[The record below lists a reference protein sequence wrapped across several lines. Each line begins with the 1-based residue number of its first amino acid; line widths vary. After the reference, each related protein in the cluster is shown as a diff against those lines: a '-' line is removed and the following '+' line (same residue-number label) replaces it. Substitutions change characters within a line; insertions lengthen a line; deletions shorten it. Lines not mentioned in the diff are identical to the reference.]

1 MKTDESYSDY
11 MFNFIDTICKKFG
24 PRYSCSEAEK
34 NANIWIK
41 KELDQFCDET
51 FIDEFETRPAMYPQ
65 GFTKV
70 AGILGG
76 ISPLFMP
83 LIFPFPIISLI
94 LVILG
99 ITVLYSELF
108 LMKGWIGFLFKTK
121 KSSNVFGII
130 KPTDDVKFRIVFE
143 GHTDSAKEMNIA
155 SYNLRARKIIGRVGL
170 YFLFHTIIFSLWKFI
185 AQLVSGPSIE
195 IMNWGVVSIT
205 VLDLIYFIT
214 LIIIYPFF
222 ILLLKGFLGKTVV
235 LGANDN
241 LSATAVAV
249 AIGKHLSENRPKNV
263 EVWIGSQ
270 GSEEVGDRGAEAFV
284 EKYGKLGVLDNSY
297 TVVLECCG
305 AAEDMFLIEKDM
317 HQAVYD
323 TDINNILS
331 QAHTEVKRKNPSLLN
346 IRTGSLKIGACD
358 ACRYIHEGF
367 KAAALMG
374 MEHEKNKAVNWHSVK
389 DAPEN
394 IDKKILRDFLDVSL
408 EFVELVDN
416 KYNKKKEKT
425 KI

>member
-11 MFNFIDTICKKFG
+11 MYSFIDTICKKFG

-41 KELDQFCDET
+41 EELDNFCDET
-51 FIDEFETRPAMYPQ
+51 FIDEFETRPALYPQ
-65 GFTKV
+65 GFVKI

-83 LIFPFPIISLI
+83 LMFPFPIISLI

-108 LMKGWIGFLFKTK
+108 LMKEWIGFLFKTK
-121 KSSNVFGII
+121 ISTNVFGII
-130 KPTDDVKFRIVFE
+130 KPTEEVKIRIIFE

-155 SYNLRARKIIGRVGL
+155 SYKAKARKIIGITGL

-185 AQLVSGPSIE
+185 AQIVLGPSIV
-195 IMNWGVVSIT
+195 IANWGWFSIT
-205 VLDLIYFIT
+205 ILDLVYFIS
-214 LIIIYPFF
+214 LVIIYPFF
-222 ILLLKGFLGKTVV
+222 VLLLKGFLGKTVV

-241 LSATAVAV
+241 LSASAVAV
-249 AIGKHLSENRPKNV
+249 AIGKYLSKNRPRNV

-270 GSEEVGDRGAEAFV
+270 GSEEVGDKGAKAFV
-284 EKYGKLGVLDNSY
+284 EKYGEIGILDNSY
-297 TVVLECCG
+297 AVVLECCG
-305 AAEDMFLIEKDM
+305 AAEDMCLIEKDM
-317 HQAVYD
+317 HRAKYD
-323 TDINNILS
+323 SKVNKMLLK
-331 QAHTEVKRKNPSLLN
+331 AHSEVKSENPDLLN
-346 IRTGSLKIGACD
+346 IRTGSLKIGSCD
-358 ACRYIHEGF
+358 ACQYIHGGF

-374 MEHEKNKAVNWHSVK
+374 MEHMKNRAVNWHSVK

-394 IDKKILRDFLDVSL
+394 INKKTLHDFLEVSL
-408 EFVELVDN
+408 KFVELVDN
-416 KYNKKKEKT
+416 SLLN
-425 KI
+425 

>member
-11 MFNFIDTICKKFG
+11 MYNFIDTICKKFG
-24 PRYSCSEAEK
+24 PRYSCSKAEK

-41 KELDQFCDET
+41 EELDNFCDET
-51 FIDEFETRPAMYPQ
+51 FIDEFETRPALYPQ
-65 GFTKV
+65 GFIKV

-76 ISPLFMP
+76 ISPIFM
-83 LIFPFPIISLI
+83 LLKFPFPLISLI

-108 LMKGWIGFLFKTK
+108 LMKEWIGFLFKTK
-121 KSSNVFGII
+121 TSTNVFGII
-130 KPTDDVKFRIVFE
+130 KPTEEVKFRIIFE

-155 SYNLRARKIIGRVGL
+155 SFKPRARQIIGITGL

-185 AQLVSGPSIE
+185 AQLVSGTSIV
-195 IMNWGVVSIT
+195 IVNWGVVSIT
-205 VLDLIYFIT
+205 IIDLIFFIP
-214 LIIIYPFF
+214 LVIIYPCF
-222 ILLLKGFLGKTVV
+222 ILLLKGFLGKMVV

-241 LSATAVAV
+241 LSASAVAV
-249 AIGKHLSENRPKNV
+249 AIGKHLSENKPKNV

-270 GSEEVGDRGAEAFV
+270 GSEEVGDKGAKAFV
-284 EKYGKLGVLDNSY
+284 EKYGKMGKLDNSY
-297 TVVLECCG
+297 SLVLECCG
-305 AAEDMFLIEKDM
+305 AAEDMCIIEKDM
-317 HQAVYD
+317 HQAVYN
-323 TDINNILS
+323 TEINNLLL
-331 QAHTEVKRKNPSLLN
+331 QAHSEVKIKNPDLLN

-374 MEHEKNKAVNWHSVK
+374 MEHIKNRAVNWHSVK

-394 IDKKILRDFLDVSL
+394 IDKKVLSDFLDVSL
-408 EFVELVDN
+408 KFVEIVD
-416 KYNKKKEKT
+416 KKFSN
-425 KI
+425 

>member
-1 MKTDESYSDY
+1 MKTDKTYSDY
-11 MFNFIDTICKKFG
+11 MYNFIDTICKKFG

-41 KELDQFCDET
+41 EELDKFCDET
-51 FIDEFETRPAMYPQ
+51 FIDEFETRPALYPQ
-65 GFTKV
+65 GFIKV

-108 LMKGWIGFLFKTK
+108 LMKEWIGFLFKTK
-121 KSSNVFGII
+121 KSTNVFGII
-130 KPTDDVKFRIVFE
+130 KPTEEIKFRVIFE

-155 SYNLRARKIIGRVGL
+155 SYKLRTRQIIGRVGL

-185 AQLVSGPSIE
+185 AQLVSGPSIV
-195 IMNWGVVSIT
+195 ILNWGVVSIT
-205 VLDLIYFIT
+205 FLDIIYFIP
-214 LIIIYPFF
+214 LVIIYPLF

-241 LSATAVAV
+241 LSASAVAV
-249 AIGKHLSENRPKNV
+249 AIGKYLSENRPKNV

-270 GSEEVGDRGAEAFV
+270 GSEEVGDKGAKAFV
-284 EKYGKLGVLDNSY
+284 EKYGNLGVLDNSY
-297 TVVLECCG
+297 AVVLECCG

-317 HQAVYD
+317 HRAVYN
-323 TDINNILS
+323 TEINNMLL
-331 QAHTEVKRKNPSLLN
+331 QAHTEAKVENPDLLN

-374 MEHEKNKAVNWHSVK
+374 MEHEKNKAVNWHSVN

-408 EFVELVDN
+408 KFVDLVDN
-416 KYNKKKEKT
+416 KYN
-425 KI
+425 

>member
-1 MKTDESYSDY
+1 MKADESYSDY
-11 MFNFIDTICKKFG
+11 MYNFIDTICKKFG

-41 KELDQFCDET
+41 KELDHYCDET

-65 GFTKV
+65 GFIKV

-94 LVILG
+94 FVILG
-99 ITVLYSELF
+99 LVVLYSELF

-130 KPTDDVKFRIVFE
+130 KPTEEVKFRIVFE

-155 SYNLRARKIIGRVGL
+155 SYKLRARQIIGRVGL

-185 AQLVSGPSIE
+185 AQLVSGLSIV
-195 IMNWGVVSIT
+195 ILNWGIISIT
-205 VLDLIYFIT
+205 VLDLIYFIP
-214 LIIIYPFF
+214 LVIIYPFF
-222 ILLLKGFLGKTVV
+222 ILLLKGFLGKMVV

-249 AIGKHLSENRPKNV
+249 AIGKHLSEKRPKNV
-263 EVWIGSQ
+263 EIWIGSQ
-270 GSEEVGDRGAEAFV
+270 GSEEVGDRGAKAFV
-284 EKYGKLGVLDNSY
+284 EKYGKLGVLDDSY

-317 HQAVYD
+317 HRAVYD
-323 TDINNILS
+323 TEINNMLL
-331 QAHTEVKRKNPSLLN
+331 QAHTEAKIENPDLLN

-374 MEHEKNKAVNWHSVK
+374 MEHVKNRAVNWHSIN

-408 EFVELVDN
+408 KFVELVD
-416 KYNKKKEKT
+416 KKLANLN
-425 KI
+425 

>member
-1 MKTDESYSDY
+1 MKTGKTYSDY
-11 MFNFIDTICKKFG
+11 MYNFIDTICKKFG

-34 NANIWIK
+34 NANVWIK
-41 KELDQFCDET
+41 EELDKFCDET
-51 FIDEFETRPAMYPQ
+51 FIDEFETRPALYPQ
-65 GFTKV
+65 GFIKV

-76 ISPLFMP
+76 VSPLFMP

-94 LVILG
+94 LIILA

-108 LMKGWIGFLFKTK
+108 LMKEWIGFLFKTK

-130 KPTDDVKFRIVFE
+130 KPTEEVKFRVIFE

-155 SYNLRARKIIGRVGL
+155 SYKLRWRQIIGRIGI
-170 YFLFHTIIFSLWKFI
+170 YFLLHTIIFSLWKFI
-185 AQLVSGPSIE
+185 AQLVSGPSIV
-195 IMNWGVVSIT
+195 ILNWGVVSIT
-205 VLDLIYFIT
+205 VLDLVYFIP
-214 LIIIYPFF
+214 LVIIYPFF

-241 LSATAVAV
+241 LSASAVAV
-249 AIGKHLSENRPKNV
+249 AIGKYVSENRPKNV

-270 GSEEVGDRGAEAFV
+270 GSEEVGDKGAKNFV

-305 AAEDMFLIEKDM
+305 AAEDMFLVEKDM
-317 HQAVYD
+317 HQAEYD
-323 TDINNILS
+323 SEINTMLL
-331 QAHTEVKRKNPSLLN
+331 QAHTEAKNENPDLLN
-346 IRTGSLKIGACD
+346 IRTGSLKIGSCD

-374 MEHEKNKAVNWHSVK
+374 MEHEKNRAVNWHSVN

-394 IDKKILRDFLDVSL
+394 IDKKILRDFLEVSL
-408 EFVELVDN
+408 KFVELVDRN
-416 KYNKKKEKT
+416 MLK
-425 KI
+425 

>member
-11 MFNFIDTICKKFG
+11 MFNFIDTICTEFG
-24 PRYSCSEAEK
+24 PRYSCSESEK

-41 KELDQFCDET
+41 EELDQFCDET

-70 AGILGG
+70 AGILVG

-83 LIFPFPIISLI
+83 LIFPLPVISLI

-108 LMKGWIGFLFKTK
+108 LMKGWIGFLFKVK
-121 KSSNVFGII
+121 ESSNVFGII
-130 KPTDDVKFRIVFE
+130 KPTGEVKFRIIFE

-155 SYNLRARKIIGRVGL
+155 SYKLRARQLIGRVGL
-170 YFLFHTIIFSLWKFI
+170 YFLIHTIIFSLWKFI
-185 AQLVSGPSIE
+185 TQLVSGPSIV
-195 IMNWGVVSIT
+195 ILNWGVVSIT
-205 VLDLIYFIT
+205 VLDLIYFIP
-214 LIIIYPFF
+214 LVIIYPFF

-323 TDINNILS
+323 TEINSMLL
-331 QAHTEVKRKNPSLLN
+331 QAHKEAKIENPDLLN

-358 ACRYIHEGF
+358 ACRYIHKGF

-374 MEHEKNKAVNWHSVK
+374 MEHIKNKAVNWHSLN

-394 IDKKILRDFLDVSL
+394 IDKEILRDFLDVSL
-408 EFVELVDN
+408 KFVDIVDN
-416 KYNKKKEKT
+416 KYN
-425 KI
+425 

>member
-11 MFNFIDTICKKFG
+11 MLYFIDTICKKFG
-24 PRYSCSEAEK
+24 PRYSCSQAEK

-41 KELDQFCDET
+41 KELDEFCDET
-51 FIDEFETRPAMYPQ
+51 FIDEFETRPALYPQ
-65 GFTKV
+65 GFIKV

-108 LMKGWIGFLFKTK
+108 LMKEWIGFLFKVK

-130 KPTDDVKFRIVFE
+130 KPTEEVKFRIIFE

-155 SYNLRARKIIGRVGL
+155 NFKSRARQIVGITGL
-170 YFLFHTIIFSLWKFI
+170 YFLFHTIILSLWKVI
-185 AQLVSGPSIE
+185 YQLVSGASIVLA
-195 IMNWGVVSIT
+195 NWGFVSIT
-205 VLDLIYFIT
+205 IIDLIYFIP

-222 ILLLKGFLGKTVV
+222 FLLLKGFLGKTVV

-241 LSATAVAV
+241 LSASAVAV
-249 AIGKHLSENRPKNV
+249 AIGKHLSENKPKNV

-270 GSEEVGDRGAEAFV
+270 GSEEVGDKGAKAFV
-284 EKYGKLGVLDNSY
+284 EKYGEMGILDKSY
-297 TVVLECCG
+297 TVVLECTG
-305 AAEDMFLIEKDM
+305 AAEDMCLIEKDM
-317 HQAVYD
+317 HRAEYNSE
-323 TDINNILS
+323 INNILL
-331 QAHTEVKRKNPSLLN
+331 QAHTEVKRKNPDLLN
-346 IRTGSLKIGACD
+346 IRTGSLKIGSCD
-358 ACRYIHEGF
+358 ACRYIHKGF

-374 MEHEKNKAVNWHSVK
+374 MVHIKNRAVNWHSVN

-394 IDKKILRDFLDVSL
+394 ISKKVLSDFLDVSL
-408 EFVELVDN
+408 KFVEIVDERYAVKN
-416 KYNKKKEKT
+416 KGFKK
-425 KI
+425 

>member
-1 MKTDESYSDY
+1 MKTDKTYSDY

-24 PRYSCSEAEK
+24 PRYSCSESEK

-41 KELDQFCDET
+41 EELDKFCDET
-51 FIDEFETRPAMYPQ
+51 FIDEFETRPALYPQ
-65 GFTKV
+65 GFIKV

-108 LMKGWIGFLFKTK
+108 LMKEWIGFLFKTK
-121 KSSNVFGII
+121 KSTNVFGII
-130 KPTDDVKFRIVFE
+130 KPIRDVKFRVIFE

-155 SYNLRARKIIGRVGL
+155 SYKLRARQIIGRVGL

-185 AQLVSGPSIE
+185 AQLVSGSSIV
-195 IMNWGVVSIT
+195 ILNWGVVSIT
-205 VLDLIYFIT
+205 VLDLIYFIP
-214 LIIIYPFF
+214 LVMIYPFF

-241 LSATAVAV
+241 LSASAVAV
-249 AIGKHLSENRPKNV
+249 AIGKYLSENRPKNV
-263 EVWIGSQ
+263 EVWMGSQ
-270 GSEEVGDRGAEAFV
+270 GSEEVGDKGAKAFV
-284 EKYGKLGVLDNSY
+284 EKYGIMGILDNSY

-317 HQAVYD
+317 HRAFYN
-323 TDINNILS
+323 TEINDMLL
-331 QAHTEVKRKNPSLLN
+331 QAHVEAKIENPDLLN
-346 IRTGSLKIGACD
+346 IRTGSLKIGSCD
-358 ACRYIHEGF
+358 ACRYIHKGF

-374 MEHEKNKAVNWHSVK
+374 MEHEKNKAVNWHSIN
-389 DAPEN
+389 DSPEN

-408 EFVELVDN
+408 KFIELVDN
-416 KYNKKKEKT
+416 KFN
-425 KI
+425 

>member
-1 MKTDESYSDY
+1 MKTDDSYSDY

-70 AGILGG
+70 AGILVG

-130 KPTDDVKFRIVFE
+130 KPTEEVKFRIVFE

-155 SYNLRARKIIGRVGL
+155 SYKLRARQIIGRVGL

-185 AQLVSGPSIE
+185 AQLVSGLSIV
-195 IMNWGVVSIT
+195 IVNWGVVSIT
-205 VLDLIYFIT
+205 VLDLIYFIP
-214 LIIIYPFF
+214 LVIIYPFF

-270 GSEEVGDRGAEAFV
+270 GSEEVGDKGAGAFV
-284 EKYGKLGVLDNSY
+284 EKYGEQGILENSY

-305 AAEDMFLIEKDM
+305 AAEAIAIIEKDM
-317 HQAVYD
+317 HRAIYD
-323 TDINNILS
+323 KEMNILLEE
-331 QAHTEVKRKNPSLLN
+331 AYNAAKAENPDILNLRKV
-346 IRTGSLKIGACD
+346 SLKIGACD
-358 ACRYIHEGF
+358 ACQYIHKGY
-367 KAAALMG
+367 KASAIFG
-374 MEHEKNKAVNWHSVK
+374 VEEHKNKAVNWHSVK

-394 IDKKILRDFLDVSL
+394 INKKVLKDFLEVSL
-408 EFVELVDN
+408 KFIELVDK
-416 KYNKKKEKT
+416 KYN
-425 KI
+425 

>member
-1 MKTDESYSDY
+1 MKTDKTYSDY
-11 MFNFIDTICKKFG
+11 MFNFIDTICKRFG
-24 PRYSCSEAEK
+24 PRYSCSESEK
-34 NANIWIK
+34 NSNIWIK
-41 KELDQFCDET
+41 EELDKFCDET
-51 FIDEFETRPAMYPQ
+51 FIDEFETRPALYPQ
-65 GFTKV
+65 GFIKV

-94 LVILG
+94 LVVLG

-108 LMKGWIGFLFKTK
+108 LMKEWIGFLFRTK
-121 KSSNVFGII
+121 KSTNVFGII
-130 KPTDDVKFRIVFE
+130 KPTEEVKFRIVFE

-155 SYNLRARKIIGRVGL
+155 SYKPRARQIIGRIGL

-185 AQLVSGPSIE
+185 AQLVSGPSIL
-195 IMNWGVVSIT
+195 IVNRGVVSIT
-205 VLDLIYFIT
+205 VLDVIYF
-214 LIIIYPFF
+214 LPLLIIYPLF

-270 GSEEVGDRGAEAFV
+270 GSEEVGDKGAKAFV
-284 EKYGKLGVLDNSY
+284 EKYGKKGILDNSY

-305 AAEDMFLIEKDM
+305 AAEDMFLIERDM
-317 HQAVYD
+317 HRAVYD
-323 TDINNILS
+323 TEINNILL
-331 QAHTEVKRKNPSLLN
+331 QAHTEAKIENPDLLN
-346 IRTGSLKIGACD
+346 IRTGSLKIGSCD

-367 KAAALMG
+367 KAAALLG
-374 MEHEKNKAVNWHSVK
+374 MEHTKNRAINWHSIN

-394 IDKKILRDFLDVSL
+394 IDKKILRDFFDVSL
-408 EFVELVDN
+408 KFVELVD
-416 KYNKKKEKT
+416 KKL
-425 KI
+425 

>member
-1 MKTDESYSDY
+1 MKTDQSYSDY
-11 MFNFIDTICKKFG
+11 MYNFIDTICKKFG
-24 PRYSCSEAEK
+24 PRYSCSEAEE

-41 KELDQFCDET
+41 EELDKFCDET
-51 FIDEFETRPAMYPQ
+51 FIDEFETRPALYPQ
-65 GFTKV
+65 GFIKV

-108 LMKGWIGFLFKTK
+108 LMKEWIGFLFKTK
-121 KSSNVFGII
+121 KSTNVFGII
-130 KPTDDVKFRIVFE
+130 KPTGEVKFRIIFE

-155 SYNLRARKIIGRVGL
+155 SYKLRARQLIGRVGL

-185 AQLVSGPSIE
+185 AQLVSGLSIV
-195 IMNWGVVSIT
+195 ILNWGVVSIT
-205 VLDLIYFIT
+205 VLDLFYFIP
-214 LIIIYPFF
+214 LVIIYPLF
-222 ILLLKGFLGKTVV
+222 ILLLKGFLGKMVV

-270 GSEEVGDRGAEAFV
+270 GSEEVGDKGAKDFV
-284 EKYGKLGVLDNSY
+284 EKYGGLGVLDNSY

-317 HQAVYD
+317 HRAVYN
-323 TDINNILS
+323 TEINNMLL
-331 QAHTEVKRKNPSLLN
+331 QAHAEAKAEKPDLLN
-346 IRTGSLKIGACD
+346 IRTGSLKIGSCD

-374 MEHEKNKAVNWHSVK
+374 MEHEKNRAVNWHSVN

-408 EFVELVDN
+408 KFVELID
-416 KYNKKKEKT
+416 KKLANLG
-425 KI
+425 

>member
-11 MFNFIDTICKKFG
+11 MYNFIDTICKKFG
-24 PRYSCSEAEK
+24 PRYSCSKAEK

-41 KELDQFCDET
+41 EELDKFCDET
-51 FIDEFETRPAMYPQ
+51 FIDEFETRPALYPQ
-65 GFTKV
+65 GFIKV

-76 ISPLFMP
+76 ISPLFM
-83 LIFPFPIISLI
+83 LLMFPFSIISLI

-108 LMKGWIGFLFKTK
+108 LMKEWIGFLFKAKT
-121 KSSNVFGII
+121 STNVFGII
-130 KPTDDVKFRIVFE
+130 KPTEEVKFRIIFE

-155 SYNLRARKIIGRVGL
+155 SFKPRARQIIGIAGL
-170 YFLFHTIIFSLWKFI
+170 YFLFHTIIFALWKFI
-185 AQLVSGPSIE
+185 AQLVSGISIV
-195 IMNWGVVSIT
+195 IVNWGIVSIT
-205 VLDLIYFIT
+205 IIDLIFFIS
-214 LIIIYPFF
+214 LVIIYPCF

-241 LSATAVAV
+241 LSASAVAV
-249 AIGKHLSENRPKNV
+249 AIGKRLSEDKPKNV

-270 GSEEVGDRGAEAFV
+270 GSEEVGDKGAKAFV
-284 EKYGKLGVLDNSY
+284 EKYGKMGTLDNSY

-305 AAEDMFLIEKDM
+305 AAEDMCIIEKDM
-317 HQAVYD
+317 HQAVYNKE
-323 TDINNILS
+323 INNLLL
-331 QAHTEVKRKNPSLLN
+331 QAHSEVKSDNPALLN

-374 MEHEKNKAVNWHSVK
+374 MEHIKNRAVNWHSVK

-394 IDKKILRDFLDVSL
+394 IDKKVLSDFLDVSL
-408 EFVELVDN
+408 KLVEIVD
-416 KYNKKKEKT
+416 KKFSN
-425 KI
+425 

>member
-1 MKTDESYSDY
+1 MVMKTDESYSDY
-11 MFNFIDTICKKFG
+11 MFNFIENICTKFG

-51 FIDEFETRPAMYPQ
+51 FIDEFETKPAMYPQ
-65 GFTKV
+65 GFTKI

-83 LIFPFPIISLI
+83 LIFPFPILSFI

-108 LMKGWIGFLFKTK
+108 LMKGWIKFLFKTK

-130 KPTDDVKFRIVFE
+130 KPTGEVKFRIIFE

-155 SYNLRARKIIGRVGL
+155 SYNPRNRKLVGILGL

-185 AQLVSGPSIE
+185 AQLVSGPSIVLL
-195 IMNWGVVSIT
+195 NRGVVSIT
-205 VLDLIYFIT
+205 VLDIIYFISLVT
-214 LIIIYPFF
+214 IYPFF
-222 ILLLKGFLGKTVV
+222 ILLVKGFLGKTVV

-241 LSATAVAV
+241 LSASAVAMG
-249 AIGKHLSENRPKNV
+249 IGKYLSENRPKNV

-270 GSEEVGDRGAEAFV
+270 GSEEVGDRGAHAFV
-284 EKYGKLGVLDNSY
+284 KKYGKLGLLDNSY

-305 AAEDMFLIEKDM
+305 AAGDMFLIEKDM
-317 HQAVYD
+317 HHAVYD
-323 TDINNILS
+323 PEINEMLLK
-331 QAHTEVKRKNPSLLN
+331 AHKESKIKNPELLK
-346 IRTGSLKIGACD
+346 IRTGSIKIGSCD
-358 ACRYIHEGF
+358 ACRFIHDGF

-374 MEHEKNKAVNWHSVK
+374 MEHAKNKAVNWHSIN
-389 DAPEN
+389 DAPKN
-394 IDKKILRDFLDVSL
+394 IEKKILYDFLDVSL
-408 EFVELVDN
+408 KFVELVDN
-416 KYNKKKEKT
+416 KYD
-425 KI
+425 

>member
-11 MFNFIDTICKKFG
+11 MFNFIDTICTKFG

-41 KELDQFCDET
+41 KELDQFCDQT

-65 GFTKV
+65 GFIKV

-94 LVILG
+94 LVVLG

-108 LMKGWIGFLFKTK
+108 LMKGWIGFLFKTE

-130 KPTDDVKFRIVFE
+130 KPTGEVKFRIIFE

-155 SYNLRARKIIGRVGL
+155 SYKLRARQIIGRIGL

-185 AQLVSGPSIE
+185 AQLVSELSIV
-195 IMNWGVVSIT
+195 ILNWGVVSIT
-205 VLDLIYFIT
+205 ILDLIYFIS
-214 LIIIYPFF
+214 LVIIYPFF

-249 AIGKHLSENRPKNV
+249 AIGNYLSENRPKNV
-263 EVWIGSQ
+263 EIWIGSQ
-270 GSEEVGDRGAEAFV
+270 GSEEVGDKGAKAFV
-284 EKYGKLGVLDNSY
+284 EKYGKLGVLNNSY

-305 AAEDMFLIEKDM
+305 AAEDMFLIKKDM
-317 HQAVYD
+317 HRAVYD
-323 TDINNILS
+323 TEINNMLL
-331 QAHTEVKRKNPSLLN
+331 QAHTEVKNENPDLLN
-346 IRTGSLKIGACD
+346 VRTGSLKIGACD

-374 MEHEKNKAVNWHSVK
+374 TEHLKNKAVNWHSIS

-394 IDKKILRDFLDVSL
+394 IDKKILNDFFDVSL
-408 EFVELVDN
+408 KFVELVDN
-416 KYNKKKEKT
+416 KYN
-425 KI
+425 

>member
-11 MFNFIDTICKKFG
+11 MFNFIDTICQKFG

-41 KELDQFCDET
+41 EELDQFCDET

-70 AGILGG
+70 AGILVG

-83 LIFPFPIISLI
+83 LIFPLPVISLI

-108 LMKGWIGFLFKTK
+108 LMKGWIGFLFKVK
-121 KSSNVFGII
+121 ESSNVFGII
-130 KPTDDVKFRIVFE
+130 KPTGEVKFRIIFE

-155 SYNLRARKIIGRVGL
+155 SYKTRNRKLVGIIGL
-170 YFLFHTIIFSLWKFI
+170 YFLFHTIIFSIWKFG
-185 AQLVSGPSIE
+185 AQLVSGLSIV
-195 IMNWGVVSIT
+195 ILNWGVVSIT
-205 VLDLIYFIT
+205 FLDIIYFLS

-241 LSATAVAV
+241 LSASAVAV
-249 AIGKHLSENRPKNV
+249 AIGKHLSENRPNNV
-263 EVWIGSQ
+263 EIWVGSQ

-323 TDINNILS
+323 TEINSMLL
-331 QAHTEVKRKNPSLLN
+331 QAHKEAKIENPDLLN

-358 ACRYIHEGF
+358 ACRYIHKGF

-374 MEHEKNKAVNWHSVK
+374 MEHIKNKAVNWHSVN

-394 IDKKILRDFLDVSL
+394 IDKEILRDFLDVSL
-408 EFVELVDN
+408 KFVDIVDN
-416 KYNKKKEKT
+416 KYN
-425 KI
+425 

>member
-1 MKTDESYSDY
+1 
-11 MFNFIDTICKKFG
+11 
-24 PRYSCSEAEK
+24 
-34 NANIWIK
+34 
-41 KELDQFCDET
+41 
-51 FIDEFETRPAMYPQ
+51 MYPQ

-130 KPTDDVKFRIVFE
+130 KPTEEVKFRIVFE

-155 SYNLRARKIIGRVGL
+155 SYKLRMRKIIGRIGL

-185 AQLVSGPSIE
+185 AQLVSGLSIE
-195 IMNWGVVSIT
+195 ILNWGVVSIT
-205 VLDLIYFIT
+205 ILDIIYFIS
-214 LIIIYPFF
+214 LVIIYPFF

-249 AIGKHLSENRPKNV
+249 AIGKHLSENRMKNV

-284 EKYGKLGVLDNSY
+284 EKYGKLGVLDDSY

-305 AAEDMFLIEKDM
+305 AAESMFLIEKDM

-323 TDINNILS
+323 TEINSMLL
-331 QAHTEVKRKNPSLLN
+331 QAHVKTKIENPDLLN

-358 ACRYIHEGF
+358 VCRYIHKGF

-374 MEHEKNKAVNWHSVK
+374 MEHTKNKAVNWHSVK
-389 DAPEN
+389 DAPKN
-394 IDKKILRDFLDVSL
+394 IDKKILGDFLDVSL
-408 EFVELVDN
+408 KFVELVDN
-416 KYNKKKEKT
+416 KY
-425 KI
+425 I

>member
-11 MFNFIDTICKKFG
+11 MYNFIDTICKRFG
-24 PRYSCSEAEK
+24 PRYSCSESEK

-41 KELDQFCDET
+41 EELDKFCDET
-51 FIDEFETRPAMYPQ
+51 FIDEFETRPALYPQ
-65 GFTKV
+65 GFIKV

-76 ISPLFMP
+76 VSPLFMP

-108 LMKGWIGFLFKTK
+108 LMKEWIGFLFKTK
-121 KSSNVFGII
+121 KSTNVFGII
-130 KPTDDVKFRIVFE
+130 KPTEEVKFRIIFE

-155 SYNLRARKIIGRVGL
+155 SYKLRARQIIGRVGL

-185 AQLVSGPSIE
+185 AQIVSGPSIV
-195 IMNWGVVSIT
+195 ILDWGVVSIT
-205 VLDLIYFIT
+205 VLDLIYFIP
-214 LIIIYPFF
+214 LVIIYPFF

-249 AIGKHLSENRPKNV
+249 AIGKHLSENRPRNV

-270 GSEEVGDRGAEAFV
+270 GSEEVGDKGAKVFV
-284 EKYGKLGVLDNSY
+284 EKYGKRGILDNSY

-317 HQAVYD
+317 HRAVYN
-323 TDINNILS
+323 TEINNLLLH
-331 QAHTEVKRKNPSLLN
+331 AHTEVKNENLDLLN
-346 IRTGSLKIGACD
+346 IRTGNLKIGSCD
-358 ACRYIHEGF
+358 ACRYIHDGF

-374 MEHEKNKAVNWHSVK
+374 MERVKNKAVNWHSIN

-394 IDKKILRDFLDVSL
+394 IEKKILSDFLSVSL
-408 EFVELVDN
+408 KFVELVDN
-416 KYNKKKEKT
+416 KFN
-425 KI
+425 

>member
-1 MKTDESYSDY
+1 MKTDESYSEY
-11 MFNFIDTICKKFG
+11 MFNFIDTICTKFG

-70 AGILGG
+70 AGFLGG
-76 ISPLFMP
+76 ISPVFMP
-83 LIFPFPIISLI
+83 LIFPFPILSFI

-99 ITVLYSELF
+99 IIVLYSELF
-108 LMKGWIGFLFKTK
+108 LMKGWVGFLFKTK

-130 KPTDDVKFRIVFE
+130 KPTGEVKFRIIFE

-155 SYNLRARKIIGRVGL
+155 SYKPRNRRLVGIIGL

-185 AQLVSGPSIE
+185 TQIVSGASIV
-195 IMNWGVVSIT
+195 IVNWGIFSIT
-205 VLDLIYFIT
+205 ILDMIYFIP
-214 LIIIYPFF
+214 LVIIYPFF
-222 ILLLKGFLGKTVV
+222 ITLLKGFLGKTVV

-241 LSATAVAV
+241 LSASAVAV
-249 AIGKHLSENRPKNV
+249 AIGKYLSENKPKNI
-263 EVWIGSQ
+263 EVWVGSQ
-270 GSEEVGDRGAEAFV
+270 GSEEVGDRGAKAFV
-284 EKYGKLGVLDNSY
+284 EKYGEMGILDNSY

-305 AAEDMFLIEKDM
+305 AAEDMCLIEKDM
-317 HQAVYD
+317 HRAEYD
-323 TDINNILS
+323 SEINNMLL
-331 QAHTEVKRKNPSLLN
+331 QAHSEVKSENPDLLN

-374 MEHEKNKAVNWHSVK
+374 MEHIKNRAINWHSVN

-394 IDKKILRDFLDVSL
+394 ISKKVLSDFLDVSL
-408 EFVELVDN
+408 KFVELIDKN
-416 KYNKKKEKT
+416 LANLN
-425 KI
+425 

>member
-11 MFNFIDTICKKFG
+11 MYNFIDTICKRFG
-24 PRYSCSEAEK
+24 PRYSCSESEK

-41 KELDQFCDET
+41 EELDKFCDET
-51 FIDEFETRPAMYPQ
+51 FIDEFETRPALYPQ
-65 GFTKV
+65 GFIKV

-76 ISPLFMP
+76 VSPLFMP

-108 LMKGWIGFLFKTK
+108 LMKEWIGFLFKTK
-121 KSSNVFGII
+121 KSTNVFGII
-130 KPTDDVKFRIVFE
+130 KPTEEVKFRIIFE

-155 SYNLRARKIIGRVGL
+155 SYKLRARQIIGRVGL

-185 AQLVSGPSIE
+185 AQIVSGPSIV
-195 IMNWGVVSIT
+195 ILDWGVVSIT
-205 VLDLIYFIT
+205 VLDLIYFIP
-214 LIIIYPFF
+214 LVIIYPFF

-249 AIGKHLSENRPKNV
+249 GIGKHLSENRPRNV

-270 GSEEVGDRGAEAFV
+270 GSEEVGDKGAKAFV
-284 EKYGKLGVLDNSY
+284 EKYGKRGILDNSY

-317 HQAVYD
+317 HRAVYN
-323 TDINNILS
+323 TEINNLLLH
-331 QAHTEVKRKNPSLLN
+331 AHTEVKNENPDLLN
-346 IRTGSLKIGACD
+346 IRTGSLKIGSCD
-358 ACRYIHEGF
+358 ACRYIHDGF

-374 MEHEKNKAVNWHSVK
+374 MERVKNKAVNWHSIN

-394 IDKKILRDFLDVSL
+394 IEKKILSDFLSVSL
-408 EFVELVDN
+408 KFVELVDN
-416 KYNKKKEKT
+416 KFN
-425 KI
+425 